1 MSKFWSWT
9 RSALDGGVFHL
20 KQLTEL
26 ARDWKSVPLNKA
38 AILCFHF
45 Q

>member
-1 MSKFWSWT
+1 MSEFWSWT

-26 ARDWKSVPLNKA
+26 TIPLNKA